1 MSEAAPTFEERE
13 RLARTVRDDPFLK
26 LVDFTRDGYRTMI
39 VNAASPTAESGLMAR
54 ARKAGYEVSDGP
66 DGHGLILEAPE
77 GASEKV
83 SMGGNRL

>member
-1 MSEAAPTFEERE
+1 MSETTPDFETRQELAAS
-13 RLARTVRDDPFLK
+13 VRDDPFLK

-39 VNAASPTAESGLMAR
+39 VEATSETAASGIRAQAEKVGF
-54 ARKAGYEVSDGP
+54 EVRDGP
-66 DGHGLILEAPE
+66 GGQGLVLEAPE

>member
-1 MSEAAPTFEERE
+1 MSEAGPSFEERE

-39 VNAASPTAESGLMAR
+39 VNTTSETAEAGLTAR
-54 ARKAGYEVSDGP
+54 AKKAGYEVSDGP
-66 DGHGLILEAPE
+66 DGQGLILEAPE

>member
-1 MSEAAPTFEERE
+1 MTPSFEERQE
-13 RLARTVRDDPFLK
+13 LAGAVRDDPFLK
-26 LVDFTRDGYRTMI
+26 LIDFTRDGYRTMI
-39 VNAASPTAESGLMAR
+39 VEAASETAASGITAR
-54 ARKAGYEVSDGP
+54 AEKAGYEVSDGP